1 MGPKAV
7 QQLRLHCHPKLRNGV
22 GAWGL
27 QGGEFKSQ
35 EKKKSRRVVIGC
47 LPSQAGE
54 HLR

>member
-22 GAWGL
+22 GAWGCKV
-27 QGGEFKSQ
+27 GSA
-35 EKKKSRRVVIGC
+35 SRKQRRADVVISC

-54 HLR
+54 PLR